1 MPPRPFPS
9 PGWDD
14 AGEGQSLKPT
24 ETLARERTPEG
35 DDLILSRRDGVY
47 RLSVAGEELMSSRA
61 HGSEETLARLA
72 CEKLPEVKSPRV
84 LVGGLGFGFTLRAAL
99 NCLPP
104 RARVVVCEVFPSM
117 LEWNR
122 GLLADLAGRPLEDRR
137 VQAVRADVWTILGG
151 EDLFDAILLD
161 VDNGPE
167 AFTLRSNGRLYGPE
181 GLARLRESLVPKGVL
196 AVWSASDAPRFL
208 DRLRRAGFDAR
219 VQRVPSREGA
229 RKRNHLIFL
238 GRRLDDKRRP
248 A

>member
-1 MPPRPFPS
+1 M
-9 PGWDD
+9 
-14 AGEGQSLKPT
+14 KPT
-24 ETLARERTPEG
+24 EILAREKTPEG
-35 DDLILSRRDGVY
+35 DDLVLSRRDGVY

-61 HGSEETLARLA
+61 HGSEETLAQLA
-72 CEKLPEVKSPRV
+72 CEKLPESKTPRV

-104 RARVVVCEVFPSM
+104 KARVVVCEVFPSL

-122 GLLADLAGRPLEDRR
+122 GMLADLAGRPLEDRR
-137 VQAVRADVWTILGG
+137 VKAVRADVWTIL
-151 EDLFDAILLD
+151 DVRSDQDRFDAILLD

-196 AVWSASDAPRFL
+196 AVWSSSDAPRFL
-208 DRLRRAGFDAR
+208 DRLRRAGFEAR

-238 GRRLDDKRRP
+238 GRRLDAARRP
-248 A
+248 T